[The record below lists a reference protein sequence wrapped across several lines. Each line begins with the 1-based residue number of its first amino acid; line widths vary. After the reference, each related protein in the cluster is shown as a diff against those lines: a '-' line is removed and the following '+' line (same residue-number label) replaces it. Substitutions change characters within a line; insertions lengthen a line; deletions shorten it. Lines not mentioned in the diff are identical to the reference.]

1 MEHGMDL
8 IDCTVKLLK
17 KAKKKSANRTFY
29 SSNKMSMSKY
39 NMHFKYITL
48 DTYNKIFESNIV
60 LDIYCYI

>member
-17 KAKKKSANRTFY
+17 KAKKKCANRTFY